1 MQPAT
6 WVTWKRKGKTRL
18 GCKGRSRAFY
28 GEGGLWLHSL
38 ASRGAVRIS
47 ASVAVKIGKLE
58 WSRQRVLP
66 DFKGERIAPP
76 PIYAPVAG
84 EEVCSKALVGVP
96 WKRKG
101 KARLGC
107 KGRSRAFYGGGGL
120 WLHP

>member
-28 GEGGLWLHSL
+28 GGGGLWLHSL

-58 WSRQRVLP
+58 WNR
-66 DFKGERIAPP
+66 
-76 PIYAPVAG
+76 
-84 EEVCSKALVGVP
+84 
-96 WKRKG
+96 
-101 KARLGC
+101 
-107 KGRSRAFYGGGGL
+107 
-120 WLHP
+120 